1 MAKRTSQ
8 DRRGRAA
15 QIQAQQQSAE
25 RRRSLRIIGA
35 SVLVAAVIVA
45 AVIYGVWGGDDG
57 PESDAAETNGGGE
70 LSGVQDYPDLSRN
83 HVEGTVDY
91 PQNPPVGGDHAP
103 VWVNCGTY
111 SEPVSPEMAVHAL
124 EHGAVWIAYQ
134 PDLASSDVEE
144 LNAFAEAND
153 YVLVSP
159 VEEVDA
165 PVVATAWGKQLPL
178 QQAGDE
184 RLPAFVTTY
193 ANGPQ
198 TPEPGAPCT
207 GGVSGMG

>member
-1 MAKRTSQ
+1 VAKQTSQ

-15 QIQAQQQSAE
+15 QIQAQQRSAE
-25 RRRSLRIIGA
+25 RRRSRLLIGA

-45 AVIYGVWGGDDG
+45 AVIYGVAGGDDG
-57 PESDAAETNGGGE
+57 PESDAAETNGGSQ
-70 LSGVQDYPDLSRN
+70 LSGVQDFPGLSRN
-83 HVEGTVDY
+83 HVEGAVDY
-91 PQNPPVGGDHAP
+91 SQNPPVGGDHAP

-111 SEPVSPEMAVHAL
+111 PEPVSPEMAVHSL

-134 PDLASSDVEE
+134 PDLPSSDVEE
-144 LNAFAEAND
+144 LNAFAENND

-159 VEEVDA
+159 VEEMDA
-165 PVVATAWGKQLPL
+165 QVVATAWGKQLPL

>member
-1 MAKRTSQ
+1 MARQTSQ

-15 QIQAQQQSAE
+15 QIQTQLRAAE
-25 RRRSLRIIGA
+25 RRRSLLIIGA
-35 SVLVAAVIVA
+35 SVVVAAVIVA
-45 AVIYGVWGGDDG
+45 ATIYGVASSDDG
-57 PESDAAETNGGGE
+57 PESDAAETTGDTE
-70 LSGVQDYPDLSRN
+70 LGGVQDYPGLSRN

-111 SEPVSPEMAVHAL
+111 PEPVSPEMAVHSL

-134 PDLASSDVEE
+134 PDLPSGDVEA
-144 LNAFAEAND
+144 LNALAENND

-159 VEEVDA
+159 VEGINA
-165 PVVATAWGKQLPL
+165 AVVATAWGKQLTL